1 MKKTFI
7 FIQLLIICSTANAQL
22 KVVSSGN
29 IAIGDTAIVP
39 LSNLTINDNGDSTYV
54 AYMVGKTHGL
64 FSRRINLINSDWTHW
79 GYGIEGRS
87 DNNNTTFSVGVKA
100 SAITSGNVNLYGG
113 RAFGVFARA
122 GYATNGYNYAVF
134 GDLMGTRNGAAIY
147 GSTVHDDVGSSIID
161 NRYAGYFRGKT
172 KVVGDLEVTGTINGV
187 ILSPTGTNLL
197 SSRISSDIQ
206 EESSN
211 RTIDKLSTLSV
222 LSYYD
227 STSSGLNSK
236 TANKNTLDFSDSS
249 ARSDTLEMSAKA
261 EPSNLELQRI
271 EKQHYGI
278 DVEQLEEAFPNL
290 VYVLD
295 DGTKCI
301 NYIEMV
307 PLLVQS
313 INELK
318 AEIASLKK
326 GNSDASKAK
335 STTAIATV
343 EEEMEMLSV
352 SQNRPN
358 PFTDKTTIDLSIPE
372 SVSKASLFIYD
383 MNGKQVDRIDIADRG
398 TTSVSIIS
406 AGLTEGMY
414 LYSFIADGKIVSTKR
429 MILTK

>member
-1 MKKTFI
+1 MKKI
-7 FIQLLIICSTANAQL
+7 LISMLLLIICSAVNAQL

-29 IAIGDTAIVP
+29 IAIGDTAIIP
-39 LSNLTINDNGDSTYV
+39 QSRLSINDSGDATYV
-54 AYMVGKTHGL
+54 AYMVGNNHGL
-64 FSRRINLINSDWTHW
+64 FARHFNNNWTNW
-79 GYGIEGRS
+79 AYGVEGRS
-87 DNNNTTFSVGVKA
+87 DNDNTNFSVGVKA
-100 SAITSGNVNLYGG
+100 SAVTIGNIDSNGG

-122 GYATNGYNYAVF
+122 GYATNGYNYAIF

-172 KVVGDLEVTGTINGV
+172 KVVGDLDVTGTVNGV
-187 ILSPTGTNLL
+187 VLSPTETNLL
-197 SSRISSDIQ
+197 SSRLSIDNQ
-206 EESSN
+206 EEMSN

-227 STSSGLNSK
+227 STSSGLYSR
-236 TANKNTLDFSDSS
+236 TAYNNTFDVSDSS
-249 ARSDTLEMSAKA
+249 VKSDTMEVAVKT
-261 EPSNLELQRI
+261 EPSGLELQRI

-278 DVEQLEEAFPNL
+278 DVEQLEEAFPDL

-318 AEIASLKK
+318 SEIANLKK
-326 GNSDASKAK
+326 GESAASKAK
-335 STTAIATV
+335 STTAITNV
-343 EEEMEMLSV
+343 EEETEMLSV

-358 PFTDKTTIDLSIPE
+358 PFTDKTTIELSIPE

-383 MNGKQVDRIDIADRG
+383 MNGKQIDRIDIADRG
-398 TTSVSIIS
+398 TTNVSITS
-406 AGLTEGMY
+406 TGLTEGMY
-414 LYSFIADGKIVSTKR
+414 LYSFVADGKIVSTKR

>member
-87 DNNNTTFSVGVKA
+87 DNDNTRFSVGVKA
-100 SAITSGNVNLYGG
+100 SAITIGNVNSNGN

-172 KVVGDLEVTGTINGV
+172 KVVGDLEVTGTVNGV
-187 ILSPTGTNLL
+187 VLSPTGTNL
-197 SSRISSDIQ
+197 SSRLSIDNQ
-206 EESSN
+206 EESGN

-222 LSYYD
+222 MSFYD
-227 STSSGLNSK
+227 RTSSASSSK
-236 TANKNTLDFSDSS
+236 TANKNSLDVSDNS
-249 ARSDTLEMSAKA
+249 ARSDTLEVAVKV
-261 EPSNLELQRI
+261 EPSGLELQRI

-278 DVEQLEEAFPNL
+278 DVEQLEEAFPEL
-290 VYVLD
+290 VYTLD
-295 DGTKCI
+295 DGTKCV

-318 AEIASLKK
+318 SEIASLKK
-326 GNSDASKAK
+326 GNSTVSKAK
-335 STTAIATV
+335 GTTAITNV
-343 EEEMEMLSV
+343 EDETEMLSV
-352 SQNRPN
+352 SQNKPN
-358 PFTDKTTIDLSIPE
+358 PFTDKTTIELSIPE

-383 MNGKQVDRIDIADRG
+383 MNGKQIDRIDIAERG
-398 TTSVSIIS
+398 ATSISITS
-406 AGLTEGMY
+406 EGLSEGMY
-414 LYSFIADGKIVSTKR
+414 LYSFMADGKIVSTKR
-429 MILTK
+429 MVLTK